1 MAHTHAWQVNIL
13 TTGSICEIQICPA
26 GTIVWLA
33 LINETHVRFFT
44 VREVSFFMKHHPV
57 QRKPICIGFFIT
69 EEHFMN
75 NAFYM
80 SREELL
86 QTAGTDPERGLSES
100 QVQASRQKYGANT
113 FVRTST
119 ESMLKR
125 IWDASTEPM
134 LLMLLFAAIITLAVN
149 ITRYFTGGEY
159 NFLEC
164 AGIFAAIFLSVAIT
178 IVTEGKS
185 ARAFEALNKI
195 NEDTLI
201 KVLRG
206 GEPQLIPQKDI
217 VIGDILLIETGD
229 KIVADGRLISG
240 NDLSAD
246 ESALTGESLPVK
258 KDATFTCQENTPV
271 AERACMLYSGC
282 FVSGGSGTMLVTGV
296 GNDTEFGQIAQELS
310 SIEKNTTPLQEK
322 LDRLGK
328 GITILGS
335 SAAAIV
341 FLIQIIQFVMNH
353 TISLDT
359 VSEAFITSIV
369 LIVAAVP
376 EGLPTIVAVS
386 LALNIIKMSRENALV
401 KKMIACETIGCVNI
415 ICSDKTGTLTENK
428 MTVQKIYAGGRL
440 LDPEDLAF
448 PAKTPAEASLQP
460 EETRTA
466 READAPVAVAAA
478 SDSPDPRIASAPA
491 DAPSAIDRET
501 ARALLRNYCINSNAD
516 ITWEDGSWTFIGNP
530 TECALL
536 AAAHKAGSDYQQLRK
551 EADIVRIFPFSSQ
564 NKDMSTI
571 VNEDG
576 RLMLYTKGNPEKILS
591 LCSNVPAE
599 ETAHIQK
606 LMENFQDKAGRLL
619 AFAHKELACFNGEK
633 QQELEQ
639 DLHYDGFVAISD
651 PLSPDV
657 YDSIRDCRRAGIE
670 VKMLTGD
677 NIRTARAIAEELH
690 MLQDGHL
697 AVEAAEIESMS
708 DEELKKALPK
718 ISVIARSTPLIKM
731 RVVKLLKEEKNV
743 VAVTGDGI
751 NDAPAIKNADVG
763 IAMGIAGTEVTKEAS
778 DMVLLNDSFS
788 TIIKAVQWGRGIY
801 ENFKRF
807 IQFQLT
813 VNVSSVVVVIA
824 SILAGFPAPFTA
836 LELLWINIIM
846 DGPPAL
852 TLGLEP
858 IREDLLKHPPTKRNA
873 NIISRK
879 MLIRIFANGIFISI
893 VFMLQHFTNFLGA
906 TQKEEA
912 TVLFTLFVLFQLF
925 NAFNCRELDDTPM
938 FKNLL
943 NNKLMLGV
951 FLIVLV
957 LQLLI
962 TQVGTAVFETA
973 PLSAAMWGK
982 MLLTAGSVVVIN
994 EIWKGLAYVFSSLQD
1009 QNRN

>member
-1 MAHTHAWQVNIL
+1 
-13 TTGSICEIQICPA
+13 
-26 GTIVWLA
+26 
-33 LINETHVRFFT
+33 
-44 VREVSFFMKHHPV
+44 
-57 QRKPICIGFFIT
+57 
-69 EEHFMN
+69 MN

-86 QTAGTDPERGLSES
+86 QITGTDPERGLDED
-100 QVQASRQKYGANT
+100 QILASREKYGANT
-113 FVRTST
+113 FVRQSR
-119 ESMLKR
+119 ESMLRR

-134 LLMLLFAAIITLAVN
+134 LLLLIFAAIITLAVN

-164 AGIFAAIFLSVAIT
+164 AGIFAAIFLSVVIT

-185 ARAFEALNKI
+185 AKAFEALSKI

-201 KVLRG
+201 KVMRG
-206 GEPQLIPQKDI
+206 GDPQLIAQKDI

-240 NDLSAD
+240 HDLSAD

-258 KDATFTCQENTPV
+258 KDAEFICRENTPV

-282 FVSGGSGTMLVTGV
+282 FVSGGTGTMLVTGV

-310 SIEKNTTPLQEK
+310 SIEKTTTPLQEK

-328 GITILGS
+328 GITVLGA

-341 FLIQIIQFVMNH
+341 FLIQVIQYAMNH
-353 TISLDT
+353 TISLNS

-428 MTVQKIYAGGRL
+428 MTVKKIYTAGKL
-440 LDPEDLAF
+440 LEPEDLSLS
-448 PAKTPAEASLQP
+448 AK
-460 EETRTA
+460 
-466 READAPVAVAAA
+466 
-478 SDSPDPRIASAPA
+478 
-491 DAPSAIDRET
+491 APSAIDRET
-501 ARALLRNYCINSNAD
+501 ARILLRNYCINSNAD

-530 TECALL
+530 TECSLL
-536 AAAHKAGSDYQQLRK
+536 AAAHKAGTDYQHLRK
-551 EADIVRIFPFSSQ
+551 EADIIRVFPFSSQ

-576 RLMLYTKGNPEKILS
+576 ELILYTKGNPEKILS
-591 LCSNVPAE
+591 LCSNVSAE
-599 ETAHIQK
+599 EAAHIQE
-606 LMENFQDKAGRLL
+606 LMEEFQSKAGRLL
-619 AFAHKELACFNGEK
+619 AFAHKKLGGFSGEE
-633 QQELEQ
+633 QQVLEQ
-639 DLHYDGFVAISD
+639 NLHYDGFVVISD

-657 YDSIRDCRRAGIE
+657 YDSIRSCRRAGIE

-690 MLQDGHL
+690 MLEEGHL
-697 AVEAAEIESMS
+697 AVEASEIEAMS
-708 DEELKKALPK
+708 DDELKKALPK
-718 ISVIARSTPLIKM
+718 ISVIARSTPLVKM
-731 RVVKLLKEEKNV
+731 RVVKLLKEERNV

-778 DMVLLNDSFS
+778 DMVLLDDSFS

-858 IREDLLKHPPTKRNA
+858 IREDLLKHPPTKRNE

-879 MLIRIFANGIFISI
+879 MLTRIFANGIFISI
-893 VFMLQHFTNFLGA
+893 VFMLQHFINFLGA
-906 TQKEEA
+906 APSEEA

-938 FKNLL
+938 FRNLF
-943 NNKLMLGV
+943 NNKLMLVV
-951 FLIVLV
+951 FFVVLV
-957 LQLLI
+957 LQFLI
-962 TQVGTAVFETA
+962 TQVGTAVFETT
-973 PLSAAMWGK
+973 PLSAVMWAK
-982 MLLTAGSVVVIN
+982 MMVTAFSVIVVN
-994 EIWKGLAYVFSSLQD
+994 EICKGFKHIVKK
-1009 QNRN
+1009 

>member
-1 MAHTHAWQVNIL
+1 
-13 TTGSICEIQICPA
+13 
-26 GTIVWLA
+26 
-33 LINETHVRFFT
+33 
-44 VREVSFFMKHHPV
+44 
-57 QRKPICIGFFIT
+57 
-69 EEHFMN
+69 MN

-86 QTAGTDPERGLSES
+86 QAAGTDPEHGLNES

-113 FVRTST
+113 FVRTGT

-134 LLMLLFAAIITLAVN
+134 LLMLIFAAIITLAVN

-185 ARAFEALNKI
+185 AKAFEALSKI

-201 KVLRG
+201 KVLRD

-310 SIEKNTTPLQEK
+310 SIEKTTTPLQEK

-341 FLIQIIQFVMNH
+341 FLIQIIQFAMNH

-428 MTVQKIYAGGRL
+428 MTVQKIYAGGSL

-460 EETRTA
+460 EEART
-466 READAPVAVAAA
+466 
-478 SDSPDPRIASAPA
+478 
-491 DAPSAIDRET
+491 
-501 ARALLRNYCINSNAD
+501 LLRNFCINSNAD

-536 AAAHKAGSDYQQLRK
+536 AAARKAGSDYQQLRK
-551 EADIVRIFPFSSQ
+551 ESDIVRVFPFSSQ

-591 LCSNVPAE
+591 LCSNVSAE

-619 AFAHKELACFNGEK
+619 TFAHKELACFNGEK

-639 DLHYDGFVAISD
+639 DLHYDGFVVISD

-778 DMVLLNDSFS
+778 DMVLLDDSFS

-957 LQLLI
+957 LQFLI
-962 TQVGTAVFETA
+962 TQVGTAVFETT

-994 EIWKGLAYVFSSLQD
+994 EIWKGLKHIVKK
-1009 QNRN
+1009 